1 MTGKIASYMNIDFK
15 RLSEIFKKQ
24 VYIPYPIK
32 LLSILKDSADLT
44 CESSIITYWKTF
56 SQRIYWINISDLS
69 GQYLKEIFIKNYQ
82 QIINLE
88 IIKEPIRIGF
98 YHNDLKQTTKKE
110 MLFYIKKV
118 AQDIKGIFNKFNL
131 SNFETVNDNKFIF
144 TIRSD

>member
-1 MTGKIASYMNIDFK
+1 
-15 RLSEIFKKQ
+15 
-24 VYIPYPIK
+24 
-32 LLSILKDSADLT
+32 LSILKDSADLT